1 MAKIDID
8 LTTNV
13 DIYALEGDSF
23 ELDLSI
29 ANTNGSTYDF
39 TDKNVYF
46 TIRDSDGK
54 PIAVLSS
61 NYTQPHHITARNG
74 GATTSEEEQEA
85 KAVSN
90 LLKCDIGLFTFT
102 TFAEDINLSYRANAE
117 GFMYKQRAVGVT
129 INTEG
134 LSLYIQSQAFRL
146 PSGSYS
152 YDMKIASD
160 LNDVYKGVGYSV
172 RVLTDSFYKNSS
184 TWMKG
189 KFIVNKN

>member
-29 ANTNGSTYDF
+29 ANTDGSTYDF
-39 TDKNVYF
+39 TDKNIYF

-61 NYTQPHHITARNG
+61 NQMQPYHITARNM
-74 GATTSEEEQEA
+74 AVASAAEEQEA

-90 LLKCDIGLFTFT
+90 LLKCDINIFTFT
-102 TFAEDINLSYRANAE
+102 NGAESVSLSYKPNAA
-117 GFMYKQRAVGVT
+117 GIVYKNRIIGVT

-160 LNDVYKGVGYSV
+160 LSDVYKGVGYSV

>member
-29 ANTNGSTYDF
+29 ANTDGSTYDF

-46 TIRDSDGK
+46 TIRDSDSK
-54 PIAVLSS
+54 PVAVLGS
-61 NYTQPHHITARNG
+61 NYTKPYHITAHNWG
-74 GATTSEEEQEA
+74 VATSEEEQEA

-102 TFAEDINLSYRANAE
+102 SFAEDISLSYRPNAE
-117 GFMYKQRAVGVT
+117 GVIYEQRNVGVT
-129 INTEG
+129 ISTEG
-134 LSLYIQSQAFRL
+134 LTLYIQSQAFRL